1 MASDKK
7 YDISFEKSTETELD
21 RQKAIMN
28 KYMPVSYYEHHKL
41 FLDKDVLK
49 MMEEYRL
56 AIEKKYLPADTKWV
70 KIESR
75 PDEQN
80 YPEVTC

>member
-1 MASDKK
+1 MAPDKK
-7 YDISFEKSTETELD
+7 YKSSFQPPTEIELN
-21 RQKAIMN
+21 RQKTIMN

-41 FLDKDVLK
+41 FSDKDVLR
-49 MMEEYRL
+49 MMEEYRQR
-56 AIEKKYLPADTKWV
+56 IETDREFN
-70 KIESR
+70 KIKAVQLNSN